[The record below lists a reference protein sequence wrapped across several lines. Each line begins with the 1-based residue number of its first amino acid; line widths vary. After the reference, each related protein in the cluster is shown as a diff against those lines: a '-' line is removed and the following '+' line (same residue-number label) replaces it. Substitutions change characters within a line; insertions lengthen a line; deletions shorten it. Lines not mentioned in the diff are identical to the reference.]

1 MKILIIKPSSLGD
14 VIHALPFLNA
24 VKKTFPDSE
33 VDWVIS
39 KNLMGILEDNPLINE
54 LISLDKDSWKS
65 VKKLPETLSELSSL
79 RKTLKSRHYDIVVD
93 LQGLLRSGLIAFS
106 TPTTLKIGFDDAREG
121 SRFFYDRKV
130 PVKESAHAVDKC
142 LEIAKAIKADT
153 KRVKFPLHIND
164 ASKIQIKKIIGNI
177 KEYLVIVPSARWASK
192 RWPAENFA
200 QLIKKLSIPCIIT
213 GSKGDKKRVQ
223 KIIGL
228 LSKKTSDKIIDLCGK
243 TDLKELA
250 ALLAGAKAVVTNDTG
265 PMHIAAALNVPV
277 VAIFG
282 PTDPVKTGP
291 YKWQTNRKLKV
302 IKVDVPCSP
311 CRKKQCRELICMNKL
326 DVDTVY
332 RELKEYL

>member
-1 MKILIIKPSSLGD
+1 
-14 VIHALPFLNA
+14 
-24 VKKTFPDSE
+24 
-33 VDWVIS
+33 
-39 KNLMGILEDNPLINE
+39 
-54 LISLDKDSWKS
+54 
-65 VKKLPETLSELSSL
+65 
-79 RKTLKSRHYDIVVD
+79 
-93 LQGLLRSGLIAFS
+93 
-106 TPTTLKIGFDDAREG
+106 
-121 SRFFYDRKV
+121 
-130 PVKESAHAVDKC
+130 
-142 LEIAKAIKADT
+142 
-153 KRVKFPLHIND
+153 ND

-302 IKVDVPCSP
+302 IKADVPCSP